1 MAECGSDVPRV
12 AALLLNFRR
21 PDLTLRCL
29 ADLDAARG
37 VELAVL
43 VVDNGS
49 GDDSAERL
57 AAAVRARPGVE
68 FLALERN
75 LGFAGGMNRGIEW
88 AERRA
93 LPFCL
98 VLNNDVRLPPD
109 AIRPLADVLANDP
122 RVAAV
127 GPTVLHPDGTVW
139 AEGGDVGF
147 APNALRLRGH
157 GRPPRPREHGPEAVG
172 FLPCAC
178 VLFRTSALAAVGGF
192 DERYFM
198 YWEDVDLSARLR
210 SGGGRIVWLPWVR
223 VEHASGG
230 SSGGGRSRL
239 RKFLMARYAPRYL
252 RRHGTF
258 AGWAGWLVFDLLL
271 WPLALLT
278 GPRAAWAKL
287 RGTAAGLTDTPI
299 TPATIDRLL

>member
-1 MAECGSDVPRV
+1 MADAAPPRV
-12 AALLLNFRR
+12 AVLLLNFRR
-21 PDLTLRCL
+21 PELTLRCL
-29 ADLDAARG
+29 TDLDAVAG
-37 VELAVL
+37 VELDVL
-43 VVDNGS
+43 LIDNGS
-49 GDDSAERL
+49 EDDSAARL
-57 AAAVRARPGVE
+57 AAAAGERAACE
-68 FLALERN
+68 FLALEHN

-88 AERRA
+88 AARRGA
-93 LPFCL
+93 PFCL
-98 VLNNDVRLPPD
+98 VLNNDVRLPSD

-147 APNALRLRGH
+147 APNALRLRRH
-157 GRPPRPREHGPEAVG
+157 GRAPAPRERGPEAVG
-172 FLPCAC
+172 FLPGAC
-178 VLFRTSALAAVGGF
+178 VLFRTAALGAVGGF
-192 DERYFM
+192 DEHYFM
-198 YWEDVDLSARLR
+198 YWEDVDLAARLR
-210 SGGGRIVWLPWVR
+210 ASGGRIVWLPWVR
-223 VEHASGG
+223 VEHESGG

-252 RRHGTF
+252 RHHGSL
-258 AGWAGWLVFDLLL
+258 AGWAGWAVFDVLL

-287 RGTAAGLTDTPI
+287 RGTLAGLTGAEI